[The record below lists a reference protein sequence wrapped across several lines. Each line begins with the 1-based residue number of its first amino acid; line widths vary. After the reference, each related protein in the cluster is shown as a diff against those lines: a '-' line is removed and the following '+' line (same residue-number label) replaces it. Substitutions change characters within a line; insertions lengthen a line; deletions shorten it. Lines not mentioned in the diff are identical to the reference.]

1 MSLLLYY
8 WISAAG
14 SVQHN
19 GRTHERDDKERMSLQ
34 HGAETVYLRCG
45 SVLFRQEGG
54 SEKRLDGQQPSI
66 DSSGSNDKGSD
77 PGSGSDTDSTDGG
90 TSNGNSGQ
98 SQAPE
103 DKQVVPLL
111 FRNVLFS
118 VLFLS
123 SGT

>member
-1 MSLLLYY
+1 MEPRAWGQNGIPTL
-8 WISAAG
+8 WKCPVPAG
-14 SVQHN
+14 
-19 GRTHERDDKERMSLQ
+19 
-34 HGAETVYLRCG
+34 
-45 SVLFRQEGG
+45 GG
-54 SEKRLDGQQPSI
+54 SEKRFDGQPPSI
-66 DSSGSNDKGSD
+66 DSSGSNDKGAD

-98 SQAPE
+98 SEAPE

-111 FRNVLFS
+111 FRNVRFS

>member
-1 MSLLLYY
+1 MRACS
-8 WISAAG
+8 
-14 SVQHN
+14 
-19 GRTHERDDKERMSLQ
+19 M
-34 HGAETVYLRCG
+34 GAETVYLRCG

-123 SGT
+123 SGI

>member
-1 MSLLLYY
+1 M
-8 WISAAG
+8 
-14 SVQHN
+14 
-19 GRTHERDDKERMSLQ
+19 
-34 HGAETVYLRCG
+34 GAETVYLRCG

-103 DKQVVPLL
+103 VPLL